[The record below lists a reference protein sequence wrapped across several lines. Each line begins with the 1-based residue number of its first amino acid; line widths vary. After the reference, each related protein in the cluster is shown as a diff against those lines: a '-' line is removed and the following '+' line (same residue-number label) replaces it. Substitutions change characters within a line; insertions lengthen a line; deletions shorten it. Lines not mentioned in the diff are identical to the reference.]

1 MNSSEDGIPI
11 AKVDATIEK
20 DLAEQFQIQGF
31 PSLKLFLNGEP
42 VEYNGERTKEAIST
56 WLQSKSEGSVKQL
69 NTLADLEEFQKQN
82 LAVLLSLDESET
94 STLKKFQTFA
104 LNYEDVPF
112 AFTHSQE
119 LKEKLEIN

>member
-42 VEYNGERTKEAIST
+42 VEYNGERTKEAITT
-56 WLQSKSEGSVKQL
+56 WL
-69 NTLADLEEFQKQN
+69 
-82 LAVLLSLDESET
+82 
-94 STLKKFQTFA
+94 
-104 LNYEDVPF
+104 
-112 AFTHSQE
+112 
-119 LKEKLEIN
+119 